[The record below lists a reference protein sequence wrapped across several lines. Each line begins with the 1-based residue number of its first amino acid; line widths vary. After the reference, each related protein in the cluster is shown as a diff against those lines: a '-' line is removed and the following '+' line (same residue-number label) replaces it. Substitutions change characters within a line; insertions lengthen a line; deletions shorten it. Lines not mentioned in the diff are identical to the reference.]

1 MKIVIPT
8 YDRYNNF
15 KTLPFLEK
23 NNIDKN
29 NIYIFVADE
38 EQKNKYTNVIG
49 NEYNIIIGVLGLVN
63 QRTYITNYFDDE
75 EILICMDDDIEDLIH
90 YDNINFIDWLNDCI
104 NYLSE
109 SKYGLLSISP
119 STNPFFHNEKNKK
132 NSNTYN
138 IGNYYC
144 IGAFFILKNDKEL
157 LLDNSI
163 ILEDLER
170 SLLYKKKYI
179 SNIIYN
185 KVLIKTKYFAKGG
198 LSSQR
203 NKNNYLNSVNKL
215 IYEYPSLLKFN
226 YKKLQLD
233 KYYLFPNLSLVK
245 NVSNNILNVIQLPK
259 IDSSELSVLY
269 CLLENTYIRP
279 KTNYNNRR
287 NFPNHHQA
295 LTFGLTRA
303 RFNNRLNKKLVD
315 ISNDSKKYSEIYDEI
330 LRIGNIYCPF
340 NFQSIHVNKN
350 VVCPKHKDDKNKQ
363 MSMLL
368 SFGDYTG
375 CNIVVEDKIY
385 DADCNP
391 IIFNG
396 SKLEHWNTDDLIG
409 TKYSLV
415 FF

>member
-15 KTLPFLEK
+15 KTLKFLEK

-29 NIYIFVADE
+29 NIYIFVSSE
-38 EQKNKYTNVIG
+38 EQKNKYINVIG
-49 NEYNIIIGVLGLVN
+49 NEYNIIIGILGLVN
-63 QRTYITNYFDDE
+63 QRNFITNYFEDK
-75 EILICMDDDIEDLIH
+75 EILICMDDDIDDLLH
-90 YDNINFIDWLNDCI
+90 YDNVNFIDWLNDCM
-104 NYLSE
+104 NYLSNSE
-109 SKYGLLSISP
+109 YGLLSISP

-144 IGAFFILKNDKEL
+144 VGAFFILKNDKEL

-185 KVLIKTKYFAKGG
+185 KVLIKTKYFGKGG

-203 NKNNYLNSVNKL
+203 TKNNYLNSVNKL

-226 YKKLQLD
+226 YKKLPLD
-233 KYYLFPNLSLVK
+233 KYYSFPNLSLVK
-245 NVSNNILNVIQLPK
+245 NVNISNINIIKLPRIEPSELNIL
-259 IDSSELSVLY
+259 Y
-269 CLLENTYIRP
+269 GMLENIYIRK
-279 KTNYNNRR
+279 KTYNNNRR
-287 NFPNHHQA
+287 NFPEYHQA
-295 LTFGLTRA
+295 MTFGYIRA
-303 RFNNRLNKKLVD
+303 RFNNRLNGELVSL
-315 ISNDSKKYSEIYDEI
+315 SNDSKKFPEIYEEI
-330 LRIGNIYCPF
+330 MRIGNIYCPF
-340 NFQSIHVNKN
+340 KFNAIHVNKN
-350 VVCPKHKDDKNKQ
+350 VVCPKHKDSKNIGK
-363 MSMLL
+363 SMLL

-375 CNIVVEDKIY
+375 CNIVIEDEIY
-385 DADCNP
+385 DANCNP
-391 IIFNG
+391 IIFDG
-396 SKLEHWNTDDLIG
+396 AKLLHWNTNDLVG